1 MNIRRENGGLPFL
14 SSFITRIKKKFLK
27 REVKYFTRMV
37 KSDKIRGNET
47 CDFLHVCG
55 FFVSLRAVF
64 RFIKEDE
71 TNGKTNE
78 NHGW

>member
-1 MNIRRENGGLPFL
+1 MNIRRENGGLSFL
-14 SSFITRIKKKFLK
+14 IKFYNANQKKFLK

-64 RFIKEDE
+64 RL
-71 TNGKTNE
+71 
-78 NHGW
+78 